1 MGVPSGNQRWRAGQ
15 FPFSSMCCFFPWAVP
30 FSLGISQLDTF
41 DYQRIFSIQY
51 IIYEQSRKLKVHE
64 KDINKFGQ
72 VPSLTLYKND
82 VWQNVGI
89 SRKTMYVQKVYDITF
104 KGGIAIWEGAVY
116 CLMFRWIRL
125 SRLDPALIFQSGE
138 PAMHGGLV
146 ICWHVHYPSLS

>member
-1 MGVPSGNQRWRAGQ
+1 M
-15 FPFSSMCCFFPWAVP
+15 
-30 FSLGISQLDTF
+30 GISQLDMF

-116 CLMFRWIRL
+116 CLMFR
-125 SRLDPALIFQSGE
+125 
-138 PAMHGGLV
+138 
-146 ICWHVHYPSLS
+146 